1 MSEIPPVV
9 VVINLTSPSVVVDV
23 DPDGESHVR
32 FTVSFLSIYEEN
44 VAGGINIL
52 NLFVVNYNLLNP
64 KQDILDRY
72 FFSDQNFS
80 LSYDQSIQNRNG
92 TIYFATLPNKA
103 TVNISIAVFFENTNV
118 IFANQ
123 TIQV

>member
-9 VVINLTSPSVVVDV
+9 VVINSTSPSVVVDV

-52 NLFVVNYNLLNP
+52 NLFVVKL
-64 KQDILDRY
+64 
-72 FFSDQNFS
+72 
-80 LSYDQSIQNRNG
+80 
-92 TIYFATLPNKA
+92 
-103 TVNISIAVFFENTNV
+103 
-118 IFANQ
+118 
-123 TIQV
+123 